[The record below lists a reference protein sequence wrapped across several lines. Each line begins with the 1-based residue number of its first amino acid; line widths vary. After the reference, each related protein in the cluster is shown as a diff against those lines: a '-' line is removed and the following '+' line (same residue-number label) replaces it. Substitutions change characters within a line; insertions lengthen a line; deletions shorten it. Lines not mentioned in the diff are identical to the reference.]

1 MTKSELTGRKFRV
14 LPTSLTSPE
23 QKLLGHFDTE
33 NLGHSQSGNGVI
45 NTHNLHLLCL
55 VWRPLALCLLGPPKL
70 RFVRT
75 SCTLVF
81 IQLPPDPFIPSIT
94 AVEPPSRMILAV
106 LLVYFPQ
113 VGELVQVALVAHSN
127 IGDQTSD
134 SASSKSSTGES
145 ETHDLV
151 AGVIVEHAEVVCL
164 DDVAFDTLAEGSFN
178 CVAQYE
184 RGCTHARVIPDH
196 LLPYPAVLVGAD
208 AVQCAAEPSDIR
220 WDVLLARDSGLP
232 GPVAADDDAFGC
244 IGAIDVFLLSH
255 AKLMLVAVEVL
266 TSKGDTIGVH
276 FHN

>member
-1 MTKSELTGRKFRV
+1 MMESELTGRKFCI

-23 QKLLGHFDTE
+23 QKLLGYFDTE
-33 NLGHSQSGNGVI
+33 DFGHSQSGNGVI
-45 NTHNLHLLCL
+45 DTHNLHLLCL
-55 VWRPLALCLLGPPKL
+55 VRRPLSLRLLGPPKL
-70 RFVRT
+70 RLVRA

-81 IQLPPDPFIPSIT
+81 IQLPPNPFIPSIT
-94 AVEPPSRMILAV
+94 AVEPLSRMILAV

-113 VGELVQVALVAHSN
+113 VGELVQVALVANSN
-127 IGDQTSD
+127 IGDQPSD

-151 AGVIVEHAEVVCL
+151 AGIIVEHAEVVCF
-164 DDVAFDTLAEGSFN
+164 DDVAFDTLAEGSLD
-178 CVAQYE
+178 CIAQCQ

-220 WDVLLARDSGLP
+220 WDILLARDSGLP

-244 IGAIDVFLLSH
+244 IGAIEVFLLSH
-255 AKLMLVAVEVL
+255 AKLMLVAVDIL
-266 TSKGDTIGVH
+266 ASKGDTIGIH
-276 FHN
+276 FHH